1 MSRPK
6 VIVREP
12 SLTDSD
18 NVGTAED
25 SWAPGSN
32 TAGNSREPAGKASD
46 SWGPLETALDSL
58 GPVETAGN
66 SWEPV
71 KTSANSRGH
80 GGTSGDSWGSAGTVG
95 NSCGSS
101 GAVDNE
107 ENLRKMEK
115 DSTLVSHKVREFHGK
130 KKKVIL

>member
-18 NVGTAED
+18 NVGTEES

-46 SWGPLETALDSL
+46 SWGPVETALDSL
-58 GPVETAGN
+58 GPSGN

-71 KTSANSRGH
+71 KTAANSRGH
-80 GGTSGDSWGSAGTVG
+80 GGTTGDSWGSAGTVG

-107 ENLRKMEK
+107 ENLQKKEK
-115 DSTLVSHKVREFHGK
+115 DSTVVVSHIYNMWKGTT
-130 KKKVIL
+130 

>member
-18 NVGTAED
+18 TVGTEES

-46 SWGPLETALDSL
+46 SWEPLETALDSL
-58 GPVETAGN
+58 GPVKTSGN

-71 KTSANSRGH
+71 KTAAKSRGH
-80 GGTSGDSWGSAGTVG
+80 GGTTVDSWGSAGTVG
-95 NSCGSS
+95 NTCGSS

-107 ENLRKMEK
+107 ENLQKKEK
-115 DSTLVSHKVREFHGK
+115 DSTVVVSHICNMWKGTT
-130 KKKVIL
+130 